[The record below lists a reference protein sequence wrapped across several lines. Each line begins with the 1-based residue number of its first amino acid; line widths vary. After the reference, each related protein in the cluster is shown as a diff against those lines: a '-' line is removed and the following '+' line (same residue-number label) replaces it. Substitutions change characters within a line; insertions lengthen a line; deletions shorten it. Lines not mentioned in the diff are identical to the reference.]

1 MHKAKDVE
9 EAIKMSFTIGV
20 ITVDGIKQVL
30 YGRDDQIIKPLD
42 REVMQEID
50 IKDICVREAC
60 LKQYDNLTMR

>member
-1 MHKAKDVE
+1 M
-9 EAIKMSFTIGV
+9 
-20 ITVDGIKQVL
+20 ITVDGIKQIL

-42 REVMQEID
+42 QGVMQEID